1 MNWEDLLSLKRYGDR
16 EKRLRNQQDETR
28 LGFEVDYDRI
38 IFSNA
43 FRSLQDKTQVVPLSK
58 TDFVHTRL
66 THSLEVSVVARSL
79 GRKVGQFLLSKYP
92 ALAEKVFP
100 AFTAAT
106 GITVNFTEQPD
117 QDTMFAQAKV
127 AVEAGG
133 IDMIEPTIDRWGG
146 WNSNGL
152 LAAFDPAKLA
162 MDNYLP
168 GLADGSAGARS
179 RDADGALFYVPSNW
193 GTEAIVYNKEAAK
206 LSDPAS
212 LGDLF
217 SADNKVVLRP
227 HSALAAMGRYLDAQ
241 GKLPFPWMDGYTD
254 MDKMV
259 QLWDIALAEAVKA
272 KGNVVQFWSGENEAN
287 AGFVANGATVGLCW
301 DSTGFNLRNDGYG
314 YAAPVEGAFAWH
326 QGFVLMKNAKNI
338 DQAHELAKWTSTA
351 EGAAMWATAF
361 SSNPVGKGAAD
372 MMDPDVSAYYNGTF
386 NDDALSKLWWWPD
399 QSAEF
404 LSKRAEY
411 ADKYKA
417 A

>member
-1 MNWEDLLSLKRYGDR
+1 VTNTKSISRR
-16 EKRLRNQQDETR
+16 
-28 LGFEVDYDRI
+28 GFM
-38 IFSNA
+38 
-43 FRSLQDKTQVVPLSK
+43 KTTAAGVGALAAPALISSK
-58 TDFVHTRL
+58 ALASSGELNFTGW
-66 THSLEVSVVARSL
+66 A
-79 GRKVGQFLLSKYP
+79 GYP

-152 LAAFDPAKLA
+152 LAAWDPAKLA

-168 GLADGSAGARS
+168 GLADGSAGTRS
-179 RDADGALFYVPSNW
+179 HDADGALFYVPSNW

-206 LSDPAS
+206 LSEPAS

-217 SADNKVVLRP
+217 NADNKAVLRP

-241 GKLPFPWMDGYTD
+241 GKLPFPWLDGYTD

-287 AGFVANGATVGLCW
+287 AGFVANGATTGLCW

-314 YAAPVEGAFAWH
+314 YVAPVEGAFAWH
-326 QGFVLMKNAKNI
+326 QGFVMMKNAVNI
-338 DQAHELAKWTSTA
+338 DQAHELAKWVSTA

-361 SSNPVGKGAAD
+361 SSNPVGKGAGD
-372 MMDPDVSAYYNGTF
+372 LLDPEVSAYYNAAF
-386 NDDALSKLWWWPD
+386 DDAKLAALWWWPD

-404 LSKRAEY
+404 IAKRGEY

-417 A
+417 S

>member
-1 MNWEDLLSLKRYGDR
+1 MTNTTVSRR
-16 EKRLRNQQDETR
+16 
-28 LGFEVDYDRI
+28 GFI
-38 IFSNA
+38 KSTA
-43 FRSLQDKTQVVPLSK
+43 
-58 TDFVHTRL
+58 
-66 THSLEVSVVARSL
+66 
-79 GRKVGQFLLSKYP
+79 VGVGALAAP
-92 ALAEKVFP
+92 ALISSKALASSGELNFTGWAGYPSLAETVFP

-152 LAAFDPAKLA
+152 LGAWDPAKLA

-168 GLADGSAGARS
+168 GLADGNAGTRS
-179 RDADGALFYVPSNW
+179 RDAAGALYYVPSNW
-193 GTEAIVYNKEAAK
+193 GTEALVYKKDTAVLGE
-206 LSDPAS
+206 PAS
-212 LGDLF
+212 LGALF
-217 SADNKVVLRP
+217 DPANQAVVRP
-227 HSALAAMGRYLDAQ
+227 HSALAAMGRWLDAT
-241 GKLPFPWMDGYTD
+241 GKLPRPWMDGYSD
-254 MDKMV
+254 MGAMV
-259 QLWDIALAEAVKA
+259 ELWDIALAEAVKA

-301 DSTGFNLRNDGYG
+301 DSTGYNLRNDGYG

-326 QGFVLMKNAKNI
+326 QGFVLMKNAVNV
-338 DQAHELAKWTSTA
+338 DQAHELAKWISTA

-361 SSNPVGKGAAD
+361 SSNPVGKGSAD
-372 MMDPDVSAYYNGTF
+372 LMSAEVAAYYNSAF
-386 NDDALSKLWWWPD
+386 DDAKLAALWWWPD

-404 LSKRAEY
+404 IAKRGEY

-417 A
+417 S

>member
-1 MNWEDLLSLKRYGDR
+1 MTNTKSISRR
-16 EKRLRNQQDETR
+16 
-28 LGFEVDYDRI
+28 GFM
-38 IFSNA
+38 
-43 FRSLQDKTQVVPLSK
+43 KT
-58 TDFVHTRL
+58 T
-66 THSLEVSVVARSL
+66 AA
-79 GRKVGQFLLSKYP
+79 GVGALAAP
-92 ALAEKVFP
+92 ALISSKALASSGELNFTGWAGYPTFATDVFP
-100 AFTAAT
+100 AFEAAT
-106 GITVNFTEQPD
+106 GIKVNFTEQPD

-152 LAAFDPAKLA
+152 LQAWDPAKLA

-168 GLADGSAGARS
+168 GLADGAAGTRS
-179 RDADGALFYVPSNW
+179 HDAAGALFYVPSNW
-193 GTEAIVYNKEAAK
+193 GTEALVYKKDEAK
-206 LSDPAS
+206 LSEPAS

-217 SADNKVVLRP
+217 NADNKVVLRP

-287 AGFVANGATVGLCW
+287 AGFVANGATLGQCW
-301 DSTGFNLRNDGYG
+301 DSTGYNLRNDGYG
-314 YAAPVEGAFAWH
+314 YMAPVEGAFAWH
-326 QGFVLMKNAKNI
+326 QGFVMMKNAVNV
-338 DQAHELAKWTSTA
+338 DQAHELAKWVSTP
-351 EGAAMWATAF
+351 EGAALWATAF
-361 SSNPVGKGAAD
+361 SANPVGKGAAEH
-372 MMDPDVSAYYNGTF
+372 MNPDVSAYYNAAF
-386 NDDALSKLWWWPD
+386 DDAKLAALWWWPD

-404 LSKRAEY
+404 IAKRGEY

-417 A
+417 S